1 MIKNLVLLLLL
12 VSIVVKA
19 EEQVAAADIFEE
31 MKRLEGVWEKEGA
44 TNSKFTVSFE
54 LTANDTVLVETWNY
68 EGKKHSLTVYH
79 PDGSDVIATHYCPQG
94 NQPRLRLKGESTKSH
109 ILFEYFDATNL
120 DSIEN
125 SHQHSLSLILSEPL
139 NRIQRKETYVSKAGE
154 KPSELILIRQ

>member
-1 MIKNLVLLLLL
+1 MVKHLVLLLL
-12 VSIVVKA
+12 VSMVVKA
-19 EEQVAAADIFEE
+19 EEKVESAEIFEE
-31 MKRLEGVWEKEGA
+31 MKRLEGTWEKEGA
-44 TNSKFTVSFE
+44 TNSKFTISFE
-54 LTANDTVLVETWNY
+54 LTANDSVLVETWNY

-79 PDGSDVIATHYCPQG
+79 PDGNDLIATHYCPQG

-120 DSIEN
+120 ESLEN

-139 NRIQRKETYVSKAGE
+139 NRLQRKESYMSKAVE